1 MPDCPYKLR
10 LQAYHDGQ
18 LRPDDAGEIERHLP
32 DCGGC
37 AGELAALRELSELLG
52 DRQAAIIRADELS
65 RIHAA
70 VEEVSDRSLLRLAVA
85 MASVAAS
92 ILIISMAWMYDLPTA
107 TSPLVQQDHAVPEWE
122 RLAEMQRPD
131 TPFADSSTE
140 AGLADARDTAD
151 WMLKGIERHSQP

>member
-1 MPDCPYKLR
+1 MPDCPHNLR

-18 LRPDDAGEIERHLP
+18 LGPDDAREIERHLSA
-32 DCGGC
+32 CGGC
-37 AGELAALRELSELLG
+37 AGELAALRELSELLS
-52 DRQAAIIRADELS
+52 DRRPATIRAEELS

-70 VEEVSDRSLLRLAVA
+70 VEEVEGRSLFRLAVA
-85 MASVAAS
+85 MAAVAAS
-92 ILIISMAWMYDLPTA
+92 ILIISMTWMYDLPTA

-122 RLAEMQRPD
+122 RLAEMERPD

-140 AGLADARDTAD
+140 TGLADARDTAD